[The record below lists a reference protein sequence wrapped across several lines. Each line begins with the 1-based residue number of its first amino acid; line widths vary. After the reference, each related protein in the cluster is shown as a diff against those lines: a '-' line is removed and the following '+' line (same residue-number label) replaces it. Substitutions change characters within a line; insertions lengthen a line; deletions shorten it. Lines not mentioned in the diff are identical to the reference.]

1 MDLNSDKQQH
11 IQTELDFPSALVGE
25 ARGTQRRET
34 ELPLAAHGTERPAN
48 PDQLMEEVCER
59 ENLKEAL
66 RRVKANKGS
75 AGIDRMTVGQ
85 LSDYLKEHWPEIRE
99 QLLNGTYEPKP
110 VRRVEIPKPDS
121 GVRKLGIPTV
131 LDRLIQQSVMQVLQR
146 RWDRTFSDGSYG
158 FRPGRSAHQAVA
170 QAQQYI
176 AAGYGWVIDLDLE
189 KFFDRVNHDKLMGC
203 IAKRVEDKRL
213 LKLIRAFLNA
223 GVMENGLVSP
233 SVEGTPQGG
242 PLSPLL
248 SNLVLDELDREL
260 ERRGLRFVRYAD
272 DSNIYVRSERAG
284 QRVMEGITRFIT
296 QKLKLK
302 VNEAKSA
309 VARPQERKF
318 LGFSFTNGPEVKR
331 AIAPQALERFK
342 KRVREITRRAKGVSI
357 EATMAELVPYLRGWQ
372 GYFGF
377 CETPEVLLGLIRW
390 VRLRL
395 RAALWRQWK
404 TQRRRRAALL
414 DLGVRPKLASN
425 TAGSGLGP
433 WYLARAKALSV
444 GLSNAYFESLGL
456 PSFVD
461 EERYQLSNR
470 RVRTRTHGGVAG
482 VGG

>member
-1 MDLNSDKQQH
+1 MDLKSDKQQN
-11 IQTELDFPSALVGE
+11 IQTELDFSSTRVGE
-25 ARGTQRRET
+25 TCGTGREET
-34 ELPLAAHGTERPAN
+34 ESQLAAHDTESPAN
-48 PDQLMEEVCER
+48 TNRLMEEVCER

-66 RRVKANKGS
+66 RQVKANKGS

-85 LSDYLKEHWPEIRE
+85 LSDYLKQHWPVIRG
-99 QLLNGTYEPKP
+99 QLLNGTYEPRP
-110 VRRVEIPKPDS
+110 VRRVEIPKPDGE
-121 GVRKLGIPTV
+121 GVRKLGIPSV
-131 LDRLIQQSVMQVLQR
+131 LDRFIQQAVMQVLQR
-146 RWDRTFSDGSYG
+146 HWDRTFSEGSYG

-176 AAGYGWVIDLDLE
+176 AEGYGWCVDLDLE
-189 KFFDRVNHDKLMGC
+189 KFFDRVNHDKLMGR

-213 LKLIRAFLNA
+213 LKLIRVFLNA

-272 DSNIYVRSERAG
+272 DCNIYVRSKRAG
-284 QRVMEGITRFIT
+284 QRVMESITRFIT

-318 LGFSFTNGPEVKR
+318 LGFSFTDGPEVKR
-331 AIAPQALERFK
+331 AIAPKALARFK
-342 KRVREITRRAKGVSI
+342 KRVRDITRRAKGVSI
-357 EATMAELVPYLRGWQ
+357 EVTMAELVPYLRGWR

-377 CETPEVLLGLIRW
+377 CETPEVLIGLIRW

-404 TQRRRRAALL
+404 TPRRRRAALL
-414 DLGVRPKLASN
+414 ALGVRPRLASN

-444 GLSNAYFESLGL
+444 GLSNAYFQSLGL
-456 PSFVD
+456 PTFVD
-461 EERYQLSNR
+461 E
-470 RVRTRTHGGVAG
+470 
-482 VGG
+482 